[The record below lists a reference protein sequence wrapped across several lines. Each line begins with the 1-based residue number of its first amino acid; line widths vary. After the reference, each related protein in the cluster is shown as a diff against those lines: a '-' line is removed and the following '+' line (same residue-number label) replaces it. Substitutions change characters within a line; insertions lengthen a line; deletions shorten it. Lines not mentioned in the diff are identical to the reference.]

1 MTQIL
6 FYRTPLHEDV
16 YCSFSWSVNIV
27 GRKKWILFPPGEEDK
42 LKDQFGNLPL
52 VFEPEN
58 HVNVKYYE
66 IIQEKGD
73 ALFVPSGWHHQVTNE
88 MKTISV
94 NHNWINACNIEF
106 VWKAMQKC
114 LVCVE
119 KQISEFKDTPE
130 YSAECQLILKSL
142 FGMDFKS
149 FVVFL
154 CYIAKKRI
162 SQLQGQSNTSLSK
175 YSLGINTIKF
185 DLRNI
190 LKVMNSIQI
199 HPIFQNENILSS
211 IEDDLLQLTNAI
223 TKVL

>member
-1 MTQIL
+1 M
-6 FYRTPLHEDV
+6 
-16 YCSFSWSVNIV
+16 YCSYSWSVNIV

-42 LKDQFGNLPL
+42 LKDKFNNLPL

-58 HVNVKYYE
+58 HNNVKYYE

-88 MKTISV
+88 LKTISI

-106 VWKAMQKC
+106 VWKALQKC

-119 KQISEFKDTPE
+119 NQISEFKDTPE
-130 YSAECQLILKSL
+130 YLSQCQLMLKSL
-142 FGMDFKS
+142 FGIDFKA
-149 FVVFL
+149 FIAFL

-162 SQLQGQSNTSLSK
+162 SQLQGEQSNPSLSK
-175 YSLGINTIKF
+175 YLLGINTIKF
-185 DLRNI
+185 DLKNI
-190 LKVMNSIQI
+190 LKVMNSMQK
-199 HPIFQNENILSS
+199 HPIFQNENFLSS
-211 IEDDLLQLTNAI
+211 IEVDLLELTNAI